1 MERNG
6 RLEIPGAQRLAWP
19 RPRIQVDELND
30 FAKPGG
36 TGARLCYH
44 SSRAVRQTV
53 AVIAVAGT
61 LVAAAVP
68 AAVKGVK
75 TYVQRRIRVLTPFK
89 VVAERFAGACCHV
102 AVTTGRRRACVQDLT
117 PLVRGR
123 RSFAVARLPA
133 APRVLC
139 VARSVAAV
147 LGVGLVVLG
156 SSGCGSSPR
165 STAPLPLARWL
176 SVDTAKKRV
185 MVRLLAAYNGVY
197 GGFNFNGYGKGQV
210 LVDIP
215 KGWRVRVSCTDGSS
229 SLSHSCA
236 IVRGVGTT
244 ALAFPGSASPRAQAG
259 LSPHHSTTFSFVAAH
274 VGSFR
279 IACLVAGHEL
289 AGMWDVLDVS
299 HRRLPSVTL
308 LRRLPP

>member
-1 MERNG
+1 
-6 RLEIPGAQRLAWP
+6 
-19 RPRIQVDELND
+19 
-30 FAKPGG
+30 
-36 TGARLCYH
+36 
-44 SSRAVRQTV
+44 
-53 AVIAVAGT
+53 
-61 LVAAAVP
+61 
-68 AAVKGVK
+68 
-75 TYVQRRIRVLTPFK
+75 VLSGF
-89 VVAERFAGACCHV
+89 
-102 AVTTGRRRACVQDLT
+102 
-117 PLVRGR
+117 
-123 RSFAVARLPA
+123 
-133 APRVLC
+133 
-139 VARSVAAV
+139 
-147 LGVGLVVLG
+147 
-156 SSGCGSSPR
+156 GCGSSPR
-165 STAPLPLARWL
+165 GTAPLPLARWL

-185 MVRLLAAYNGVY
+185 IVRLIAAYNGVY

-215 KGWRVRVSCTDGSS
+215 KGWRVRVSCTDDSS

-244 ALAFPGSASPRAQAG
+244 ALAFPGSTSPHAQAG
-259 LSPHHSTTFSFVAAH
+259 LSPRHSTTFSFVAAH

>member
-1 MERNG
+1 M
-6 RLEIPGAQRLAWP
+6 PTMLACGVSKLSSRRKP
-19 RPRIQVDELND
+19 ACKSPCP
-30 FAKPGG
+30 AKP
-36 TGARLCYH
+36 T
-44 SSRAVRQTV
+44 RALRPYRDLRDRQ
-53 AVIAVAGT
+53 
-61 LVAAAVP
+61 
-68 AAVKGVK
+68 
-75 TYVQRRIRVLTPFK
+75 
-89 VVAERFAGACCHV
+89 VVAERFAGACCHT

-117 PLVRGR
+117 PLVSGR
-123 RSFAVARLPA
+123 RSFAGARLPA
-133 APRVLC
+133 APRVLW

-147 LGVGLVVLG
+147 LGVGLVVLSG
-156 SSGCGSSPR
+156 SGCGSTPR
-165 STAPLPLARWL
+165 GTAPLPLARWL
-176 SVDTAKKRV
+176 SVDTANKRV
-185 MVRLLAAYNGVY
+185 VIVRLIAAYNGAY

-215 KGWRVRVSCTDGSS
+215 KGWRVRVSCTDDSS

-244 ALAFPGSASPRAQAG
+244 ALAFPGSASPRSQAG